1 MKSSRILLAG
11 LGGLLVVTADV
22 APAKPPTEWDG
33 LVKVPS
39 KRLDLVYLQPGADFR
54 SYTKIML
61 DPTEVAFQKNWR
73 RDYNSSRRDLSGR
86 VSDSDV
92 QEAVT
97 EGVQKATD
105 IFAAAWEKN
114 GYPVVNAPGPD
125 VLRVR
130 TAILNISIAAPDRQT
145 AGRSHTFSDSA
156 GQASLVVEVRD
167 SLTGAILGR
176 AVDSKIAGD
185 NSVAWRTSVSNRG
198 DFRVLVEDWA
208 KISVKG
214 LAELKALSPIAP

>member
-1 MKSSRILLAG
+1 MKNSRILLAA
-11 LGGLLVVTADV
+11 LGGLLVLTAGV

-33 LVKVPS
+33 LVRVPS
-39 KRLDLVYLQPGADFR
+39 KRLSLVYLQPGADFR
-54 SYTKIML
+54 SYTKVML

-73 RDYNSSRRDLSGR
+73 RDYNSTRRDLSGR

-97 EGVQKATD
+97 EGIQKSSD
-105 IFAAAWEKN
+105 IFAAAWGKG
-114 GYPVVNAPGPD
+114 GYPIVNAPGPD

-130 TAILNISIAAPDRQT
+130 TAILNISIAAPDMQT

-156 GQASLVVEVRD
+156 GHAQLVVEVRD
-167 SLTGAILGR
+167 SLTGALLGR

-185 NSVAWRTSVSNRG
+185 NSTAWRTSVSNRG

-208 KISVKG
+208 NVSVKG